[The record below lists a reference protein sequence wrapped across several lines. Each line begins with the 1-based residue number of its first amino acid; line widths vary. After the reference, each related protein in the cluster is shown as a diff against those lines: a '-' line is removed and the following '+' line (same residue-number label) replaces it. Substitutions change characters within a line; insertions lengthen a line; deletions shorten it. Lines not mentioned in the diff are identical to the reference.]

1 MATVLCCGRQKP
13 LGTHGDSSSQGPRGS
28 RPAVS
33 SPRAAH
39 TGPLE
44 RGPQS
49 HRPPGRP
56 TPQGGRGGRTRLRL
70 ARHGG
75 LCSGPLGTVS
85 HLGFQTPSPGC
96 VSVRSLGQNV
106 LICSMAFPPTSHWPC
121 GSHPPGSVDVTSLG
135 GGGKRRTLLPP
146 ASSPCSVGAGIVIS
160 AIIPAVTVRHLPRA
174 RPATGRFART
184 FSLNPLDSPG
194 AAVIIPI
201 LQMMKQRLKE
211 VN

>member
-1 MATVLCCGRQKP
+1 MNPGPAPPTWEPSANRITSQSLWVLHLQSGVNFVPVRTRSTICRTPTLLCDSQRCQQMATVLRCGRQEP

-75 LCSGPLGTVS
+75 LCSGPLGTVG

-121 GSHPPGSVDVTSLG
+121 GSHPPGSVDMTSLRG
-135 GGGKRRTLLPP
+135 GGEVREGPSCLQPPLP
-146 ASSPCSVGAGIVIS
+146 
-160 AIIPAVTVRHLPRA
+160 
-174 RPATGRFART
+174 
-184 FSLNPLDSPG
+184 
-194 AAVIIPI
+194 AA
-201 LQMMKQRLKE
+201 
-211 VN
+211 

>member
-1 MATVLCCGRQKP
+1 MNPGPAPPTWEPSANRITSQSLWVLHLQSGVNFVPVRTRSTICRTPTLLCDSQRCRQMATVLCCGRQKP

-33 SPRAAH
+33 SPRAAR

-75 LCSGPLGTVS
+75 LCSGPLGTVGY
-85 HLGFQTPSPGC
+85 LGFQTPSPGC

-135 GGGKRRTLLPP
+135 GGEVREGPSCLQPPLP
-146 ASSPCSVGAGIVIS
+146 
-160 AIIPAVTVRHLPRA
+160 
-174 RPATGRFART
+174 
-184 FSLNPLDSPG
+184 
-194 AAVIIPI
+194 AA
-201 LQMMKQRLKE
+201 
-211 VN
+211 

>member
-1 MATVLCCGRQKP
+1 MGAFRKSHHLSEPVGSSSAKRGKLCPCTVRSIICRTPTLLCDSQRCQQMATVLCCGRQEP

-75 LCSGPLGTVS
+75 LCSGPLGTVG

-96 VSVRSLGQNV
+96 VSVQSLGQNV

-121 GSHPPGSVDVTSLG
+121 GSHPPGSVDVTSLRG
-135 GGGKRRTLLPP
+135 GGEVREGPSCLQPPLP
-146 ASSPCSVGAGIVIS
+146 
-160 AIIPAVTVRHLPRA
+160 
-174 RPATGRFART
+174 
-184 FSLNPLDSPG
+184 
-194 AAVIIPI
+194 AA
-201 LQMMKQRLKE
+201 
-211 VN
+211 